1 PSGLG
6 ARDVLRLEA
15 GMCLYGNDIDEK
27 ISPVE
32 AKLNFAVRLDK
43 KTDFA
48 GRGPIQA
55 QREQGPSRVRV
66 GFRITDKGIPR
77 QGQEIVLED
86 QRVGRVTSGTFSPT
100 LGVSIGMGYVPP
112 NISKV
117 GTVFGIKIRE
127 RNVS

>member
-1 PSGLG
+1 
-6 ARDVLRLEA
+6 
-15 GMCLYGNDIDEK
+15 
-27 ISPVE
+27 
-32 AKLNFAVRLDK
+32 
-43 KTDFA
+43 
-48 GRGPIQA
+48 
-55 QREQGPSRVRV
+55 SRVRV
-66 GFRITDKGIPR
+66 GFKIMDKGIPR

-127 RNVS
+127 RNVSAEVVKLPFYQRRSENTVLVMGEEMGLRDFRTRYGGTETAVVSN